1 MTKLD
6 CTVVTCTYNS
16 NKKCKRDNI
25 TVGGNEAIKPSE
37 TACESFYPKG
47 TNTMTSLD
55 NDGPKTALNV
65 ACKAVTCVYNKDK
78 KCTADSKKPVSK
90 DTGFLCPCFPL
101 PHRSPFTDGAQMFFD
116 EKQVEYIFI
125 IMHNYHCYF
134 RIYSV

>member
-6 CTVVTCTYNS
+6 CNVVTCTYNS
-16 NKKCKRDNI
+16 NKKCKRENI

-55 NDGPKTALNV
+55 DAGPKAALNV

-78 KCTADSKKPVSK
+78 KCTADHIAIAGIHAVA
-90 DTGFLCPCFPL
+90 TGETECGTFQS
-101 PHRSPFTDGAQMFFD
+101 R
-116 EKQVEYIFI
+116 
-125 IMHNYHCYF
+125 
-134 RIYSV
+134 